1 MEDLIQTYKYN
12 YIQYAVTSK
21 QSFKDAYEDAE
32 KKMQS
37 FYSEPEPEHK
47 QKLYATTLPPKIQSN
62 NNSWIIVGLGL
73 ISFVL
78 VAL

>member
-12 YIQYAVTSK
+12 YIQYALTSK

-37 FYSEPEPEHK
+37 FYSEPEHK
-47 QKLYATTLPPKIQSN
+47 QKLYESTTSPPKIQSN
-62 NNSWIIVGLGL
+62 IWIVVGLGL

-78 VAL
+78 VVL